1 MRRKNYVDI
10 PLGGNSFITNKPQS
24 ADDHITPGGWRHW
37 SNPKYE
43 YHIYFK
49 PAVSADISLK
59 LQFAKAKAASVIKAT
74 VPGGRT
80 FVAMINPGD
89 KEAELGS
96 FHVDAGYVDV
106 KVQGVSKEGRIFA
119 SPKNLRVYGLREE
132 QMASYAKKSDRKD
145 FYWIRRGPSVHCG
158 YDLAPVGDDVEWFYN
173 EAMVMPGQDPHGTY
187 CMAIGFHGG
196 YYGMQVCDN
205 GVRKLIFSIW
215 APYNTDDP
223 SEIPPEKMV
232 KVLKKHPK
240 VYTGEFGHEG
250 SGGQSF
256 LEYPWESGKK
266 YKFLCHIVPAGN
278 NYTEFTS
285 YFFFPETGRW
295 ELLCSFLR
303 PETDTYLKGAYS
315 FLESF
320 IDVNGHNF
328 RKANFFNQWART
340 KAGKW
345 VPIDRMKLTGD
356 VTARKAQRQDY
367 GGGMEDGHFFL
378 NNCGFFSEQVALD
391 QVFVRELSD
400 LTPPDVE
407 IEKLEKA
414 R

>member
-1 MRRKNYVDI
+1 MKKNYIDV

-24 ADDHITPGGWRHW
+24 AEDHITPDGWRRW

-43 YHIYFK
+43 YHVYFK
-49 PAVSADISLK
+49 PAVDAEISLK
-59 LQFAKAKAASVIKAT
+59 LMIHKAKTASVIKASI
-74 VPGGRT
+74 PGGRT
-80 FVAMINPGD
+80 FVGIINPGD
-89 KEAELGS
+89 KEVDLGS
-96 FHVDAGYVDV
+96 YKVNAGYVDV
-106 KVQGVSKEGRIFA
+106 KIQGVTREGGTFA
-119 SPKNLRVYGLREE
+119 SPTNLRVYGLRDEE
-132 QMASYAKKSDRKD
+132 MASYARKSDKKD
-145 FYWIRRGPSVHCG
+145 FYWIRRGPSVHCQ
-158 YDLAPVGDDVEWFYN
+158 YDTAVAGDDVEWFYN
-173 EAMVMPGQDPHGTY
+173 EVSVKPGQDPHGMY

-215 APYNTDDP
+215 SPFNTDNPD
-223 SEIPPEKMV
+223 EIPPEKMV

-240 VYTGEFGHEG
+240 VWTGEFGHEG

-256 LEYPWESGKK
+256 MNYDWESGKT
-266 YKFLCHIVPAGN
+266 YKFLCHIVPAEN

-303 PETDTYLKGAYS
+303 PETQTYFKGVYS

-328 RKANFFNQWART
+328 RKVSFGNQWART

-345 VPIDRMKLTGD
+345 VPIDTMKLTGD
-356 VTARKAQRQDY
+356 TTARKAQRQDY
-367 GGGMEDGHFFL
+367 GGGVEDGKFFL
-378 NNCGFFSEQVALD
+378 NNCGFFSEQVPLD
-391 QVFVRELSD
+391 TKFTVDASD
-400 LTPPDVE
+400 HPLPEVDFAA
-407 IEKLEKA
+407 LEKT